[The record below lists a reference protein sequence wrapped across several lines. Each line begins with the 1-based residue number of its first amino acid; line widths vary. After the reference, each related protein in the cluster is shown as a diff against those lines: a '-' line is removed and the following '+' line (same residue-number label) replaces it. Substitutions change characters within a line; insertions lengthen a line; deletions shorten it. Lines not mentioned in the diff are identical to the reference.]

1 LECLEEWAIENIAWE
16 ILALTFAF
24 LIFKFLPGIFQ
35 AVKISS
41 KILKDNRNT
50 RGNAWGK
57 YSADRFIDVWYS
69 NPKTP
74 LRYEC
79 GVFYYKKFGSLNSRH
94 WMDFIDG
101 ELIKYGLIEIFDT
114 QRGYK
119 AVRPIKNW
127 RNGLITSMVKLY
139 LIKFIGDNQKYYK
152 DLEEQSKK

>member
-16 ILALTFAF
+16 ILVLTFVF
-24 LIFKFLPGIFQ
+24 LIFKFFPGTFQ
-35 AVKISS
+35 AVKISLE
-41 KILKDNRNT
+41 ILKDNRNT

-69 NPKTP
+69 SLNTP

-79 GVFYYKKFGSLNSRH
+79 GVFYYNKFDSLNSRH

-101 ELIKYGLIEIFDT
+101 ELIKYGLIEIFDAPK
-114 QRGYK
+114 GYK

-127 RNGLITSMVKLY
+127 RNGLIASMVKLY